1 MIPHAGEAAALGT
14 ALCWTF
20 SALAFESAGRKVGSM
35 AVNFLRLVPAFFLL
49 LLACWAWRGKPLP
62 LDAGGKAWFWLS
74 LSGVL
79 GFSLADLCL
88 FRAFVL
94 VGARLSMLIMSLVPL
109 LTALSGWL
117 ILGESLSGT
126 DFLGM
131 ALTVGGISWVVAEKR
146 PPDRDRPGAGPKA
159 GGIMLALAA
168 ALGQAVQLVISKL
181 GMGNYSPLGATQ
193 IRLLSGMAG
202 FAALFFFLRWW
213 PRVFLA
219 LRDRPAMAKT
229 GLGAF
234 FGPFLGVTLSL
245 VSIQLTT
252 TGVASTI
259 MALSP
264 VLIIPFS
271 ALFFGEKITP
281 RAVIGA
287 CAAVAGVA
295 LLFLG

>member
-1 MIPHAGEAAALGT
+1 MIPHAGEAAALAT
-14 ALCWTF
+14 AFCWTF
-20 SALAFESAGRKVGSM
+20 TSLAFESAGRRVGSM

-49 LLACWAWRGKPLP
+49 AFFCWAWDGKPLP
-62 LDAGGKAWFWLS
+62 WDAGSRAWLWLS
-74 LSGVL
+74 LSGVV

-94 VGARLSMLIMSLVPL
+94 IGSRLSMLIMSLVPPF
-109 LTALSGWL
+109 TALAGWL
-117 ILGESLSGT
+117 VLGETLSKT

-131 ALTVGGISWVVAEKR
+131 TLTVAGVAWVVAEKR
-146 PPDRDRPGAGPKA
+146 PAGKGGPEGRPSAAGVF
-159 GGIMLALAA
+159 LALAA

-181 GMGNYSPLGATQ
+181 GMGGYSPFGATQ
-193 IRLLSGMAG
+193 IRLISGMAG
-202 FAALFFFLRWW
+202 FAVLFFALSWW
-213 PRVFLA
+213 PKVFLA
-219 LRDRPAMAKT
+219 LRDRPAMARV

-234 FGPFLGVTLSL
+234 FGPFLGVSLSL

-271 ALFFGEKITP
+271 ALFFGERITP
-281 RAVIGA
+281 RAVLGA
-287 CAAVAGVA
+287 LAAVAGTA
-295 LLFLG
+295 LLFLA